1 MASVNEKKSTHED
14 LSEAGETATDALPS
28 SAQSTKGGDSLMAPA
43 SGYKFK
49 FDFEVGYLV
58 KSPCKKCPNITEL
71 PQCADS
77 CRILNG
83 IHSVLSR
90 IVSCTRR
97 R

>member
-1 MASVNEKKSTHED
+1 MKNKAADQALSPEK
-14 LSEAGETATDALPS
+14 ETPSRTLPS
-28 SAQSTKGGDSLMAPA
+28 PVESATGGDSLMAPA

-58 KSPCKKCPNITEL
+58 KSPCRKCPRLAEL

-77 CRILNG
+77 CRILDG